1 LGPFLTHGEYLAWKE
16 KVRLEGAFSGR
27 GSCAKR
33 EDGCEMKSIPSL
45 DVGQCSGCES
55 CVEVCPQVFRRN
67 SQTGLIEV
75 VEVEDYPEEE
85 VREAIKLC
93 PADCITLE

>member
-1 LGPFLTHGEYLAWKE
+1 MAWKE
-16 KVRLEGAFSGR
+16 KIRLEGAFSRR
-27 GSCAKR
+27 GPCAER
-33 EDGCEMKSIPSL
+33 EDGGGINKIPSL

-55 CVEVCPQVFRRN
+55 CMAVCPQVFRRN
-67 SQTGLIEV
+67 PHTGLIEV
-75 VEVEDYPEEE
+75 VETEDYSEEE